1 MNKHRR
7 VLFMMR
13 HTKNKA
19 AHMDIIP
26 HFDLTPHNTLGL
38 TARAQLGA
46 RITSGDQVDVLAKR
60 AAAEGLP
67 LRIIGEGSNIILRD
81 TTPAVVGIMASKG
94 IVVREADDDFIVT
107 AQAGENWSDFVD
119 WTIAHGMGG
128 LENLTSIPGTVGAA
142 PIQNIGAYGLEVA
155 DRMQSLTAYD
165 TDRQQTCTFNRDD
178 CAFSYRQSMF
188 KRTANRY
195 IVLDVT
201 FALPKKWQPILN
213 YAGLDTLPPGADAA
227 AIRDRVASI
236 RRDKLPDWKVLGN
249 VGSFFHNPIVP
260 AAQAEKIE
268 GVPKYA
274 QANTTDVK
282 LSAAWLIEACGL
294 KGHRDGAVG
303 TYDKHALIVVN
314 HGGGTYADITRLSDK
329 IKQAVYDRFQVQL
342 TREPLEL

>member
-1 MNKHRR
+1 
-7 VLFMMR
+7 
-13 HTKNKA
+13 
-19 AHMDIIP
+19 MDITAN
-26 HFDLTPHNTLGL
+26 FDLSPHNTLGL
-38 TARAQLGA
+38 AARAQLGA
-46 RITSGDQVDVLAKR
+46 YVTAAEQVDTLAKR

-81 TTPAVVGIMASKG
+81 IVPAAVGIMATKG
-94 IVVREADDDFIVT
+94 ISVRETDDSFIVT

-119 WTIAHGMGG
+119 WTIARGMGG

-155 DRMQSLTAYD
+155 ERMQSLTAYD
-165 TDRQQTCTFNRDD
+165 TETQQTCTFSRDA
-178 CAFSYRQSMF
+178 CEFSYRQSMF

-213 YAGLDTLPPGADAA
+213 YAGLDTLPPDADAG

-260 AAQAEKIE
+260 AADANKID

-294 KGHRDGAVG
+294 KGYRDGAVG
-303 TYDKHALIVVN
+303 TYQGHALIVVN
-314 HGGGTYADITRLSDK
+314 HGGGTYADIARLSDK
-329 IKQAVYDRFQVQL
+329 IKQDVYDRFQVRL
-342 TREPLEL
+342 TQEPLEL

>member
-1 MNKHRR
+1 
-7 VLFMMR
+7 
-13 HTKNKA
+13 
-19 AHMDIIP
+19 MDIIP

-38 TARAQLGA
+38 AAHAQLGA
-46 RITSGDQVDVLAKR
+46 RITSPDQVEILAKR

-67 LRIIGEGSNIILRD
+67 LRVIGEGSNIILREHI
-81 TTPAVVGIMASKG
+81 PAAVGIMATKG
-94 IVVREADDDFIVT
+94 IDVREEDDVFVVT

-119 WTIAHGMGG
+119 WTIARGMGG

-155 DRMQSLTAYD
+155 DRLQSLTAYD
-165 TDRQQTCTFNRDD
+165 METQQRCTFTREA
-178 CAFSYRQSMF
+178 CAFSYRQSLF
-188 KRTANRY
+188 KRTGSRY

-201 FALPKKWQPILN
+201 FVLPKKWRPILN
-213 YAGLDTLPPGADAA
+213 YAGLDSLPPNADAA

-236 RRDKLPDWKVLGN
+236 RRDKLPDWKTLGN
-249 VGSFFHNPIVP
+249 VGSFFHNPVVP
-260 AAQAEKIE
+260 AATADKID

-314 HGGGTYADITRLSDK
+314 HGGGTYADIARLSDK
-329 IKQAVYDRFQVQL
+329 IKQAVYERFQIQL
-342 TREPLEL
+342 TQEPLEL

>member
-1 MNKHRR
+1 
-7 VLFMMR
+7 
-13 HTKNKA
+13 
-19 AHMDIIP
+19 MDITAY
-26 HFDLTPHNTLGL
+26 FDLTPHNTLGL
-38 TARAQLGA
+38 AARAQLGA
-46 RITSGDQVDVLAKR
+46 RITSADDIDTLAKR
-60 AAAEGLP
+60 ATAEGLP
-67 LRIIGEGSNIILRD
+67 LRVIGEGSNIILRD
-81 TTPAVVGIMASKG
+81 VIPAVVGIMATKG
-94 IVVREADDDFIVT
+94 IVAHETEDAFIIT

-119 WTIAHGMGG
+119 WTIARGMGG

-155 DRMQSLTAYD
+155 DRLQSLTAYD
-165 TDRQQTCTFNRDD
+165 TETQETCTFSRDA
-178 CAFSYRQSMF
+178 CAFSYRQSLF
-188 KRTANRY
+188 KRTGNRY
-195 IVLDVT
+195 IVRDVT

-213 YAGLDTLPPGADAA
+213 YAGLDSLPPHADAA

-260 AAQAEKIE
+260 AAVAGKID

-314 HGGGTYADITRLSDK
+314 HGGGTYADIARLSDK

-342 TREPLEL
+342 TQEPLEL

>member
-1 MNKHRR
+1 
-7 VLFMMR
+7 
-13 HTKNKA
+13 
-19 AHMDIIP
+19 MDITAN
-26 HFDLTPHNTLGL
+26 FDLTPHNTLGL
-38 TARAQLGA
+38 GARAQLGVYVTAPAQVATLA
-46 RITSGDQVDVLAKR
+46 RR

-81 TTPAVVGIMASKG
+81 IIPAAVGIMATKG
-94 IVVREADDDFIVT
+94 ISVHETDDSFIVT

-155 DRMQSLTAYD
+155 ERMSSLTAYD
-165 TDRQQTCTFNRDD
+165 TDTQQTCTFSRDD

-188 KRTANRY
+188 KRTPNRY

-213 YAGLDTLPPGADAA
+213 YAGLDTLPPDADAA

-236 RRDKLPDWKVLGN
+236 RRDKLPDWKTLGN

-260 AAQAEKIE
+260 AALADKID

-274 QANTTDVK
+274 QAHTSDVK

-294 KGHRDGAVG
+294 KGYRDGAVG
-303 TYDKHALIVVN
+303 TYEKHALIVVN
-314 HGGGTYADITRLSDK
+314 HGGGTYSDIARLSDK
-329 IKQAVYDRFQVQL
+329 IKQAVYDRFQVAL
-342 TREPLEL
+342 TQEPLEI